1 MSIEKPTIWGNG
13 SYKPSAKCPQC
24 ALIMHLK
31 NQCPHCHYWLTD
43 FEKRKQQY
51 FWKQQKRASIL
62 KGIVLFPALLLLLYV
77 VFTLFLY

>member
-1 MSIEKPTIWGNG
+1 
-13 SYKPSAKCPQC
+13 
-24 ALIMHLK
+24 HLK